1 MTDPTPFPTD
11 PLRPEGVDPDL
22 VQDGDERRQSPGADE
37 EHPDDRAPTLDEQT
51 EDLIASEEQGRNEDY
66 PHIP

>member
-11 PLRPEGVDPDL
+11 PLEPDGTDPDL
-22 VQDGDERRQSPGADE
+22 SQDADE

-51 EDLIASEEQGRNEDY
+51 EDL
-66 PHIP
+66 

>member
-11 PLRPEGVDPDL
+11 PLEPDGTDPDL
-22 VQDGDERRQSPGADE
+22 SQDADERRQSPRADE

-51 EDLIASEEQGRNEDY
+51 EDLIAAEEQGRNEDY
-66 PHIP
+66 PPVP